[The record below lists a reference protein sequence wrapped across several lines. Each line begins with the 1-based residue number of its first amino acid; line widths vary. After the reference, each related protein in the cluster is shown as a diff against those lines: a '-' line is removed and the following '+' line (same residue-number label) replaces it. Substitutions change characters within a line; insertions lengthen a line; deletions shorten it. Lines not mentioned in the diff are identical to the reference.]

1 MTLNDIEK
9 KVVKSFDQMLMTHK
23 QEDIDR
29 EILEVLV
36 NCIKNNIKVILSEY
50 DIIRIANMYYS
61 IFHQYNLTFLK
72 QIIKYSNNEID
83 IYKILNKLD
92 IL

>member
-83 IYKILNKLD
+83 MYKVLNKLD
-92 IL
+92 TL

>member
-72 QIIKYSNNEID
+72 QIIKYSNNKID
-83 IYKILNKLD
+83 MYKVLNKLD
-92 IL
+92 TL

>member
-50 DIIRIANMYYS
+50 DIIRIAIMYYS

-72 QIIKYSNNEID
+72 QIIKYSNNKID
-83 IYKILNKLD
+83 MYKVLNKLD
-92 IL
+92 TL

>member
-36 NCIKNNIKVILSEY
+36 NCIKNNIKVILSEN

-61 IFHQYNLTFLK
+61 IFH
-72 QIIKYSNNEID
+72 
-83 IYKILNKLD
+83 
-92 IL
+92 